1 VRDATPPSP
10 IEETCTAPFAS
21 GPWLFAHNGEVKGF
35 RTGGRGVLLGQLS
48 DRRAAEIESS
58 ADSEVLFAMVLDRL
72 DAGAGPPEA
81 LQAVVETVLTLTGG
95 RLNMVLTNG
104 HAVAATA
111 CGDSLFLLQPQDP
124 AAGCVVASEPY
135 DDAPEWRAVPDGSV
149 VQADAAR
156 SARIEA
162 MSR

>member
-1 VRDATPPSP
+1 VA
-10 IEETCTAPFAS
+10 
-21 GPWLFAHNGEVKGF
+21 G
-35 RTGGRGVLLGQLS
+35 
-48 DRRAAEIESS
+48 EIERASC
-58 ADSEVLFAMVLDRL
+58 SEVLVAMVLDRL
-72 DAGAGPPEA
+72 EAGAGPPEA

-162 MSR
+162 MSRRAAPAGDPGGPCPPAPSPPTS